1 MVRDPADARDDDEH
15 EQLFSIPRRL
25 VPQAQEQREHRHREE
40 RYQNQIGPGISAS
53 CRAKKTPQGQAKIRT
68 PPERGR
74 ALIPNI
80 ARVALHAIIVLR
92 PDDRFFRYFL
102 VYFGAD
108 GEAESEEERIDTGE
122 AQSDGAGDDVAGH
135 ELEAAAEHDETL

>member
-1 MVRDPADARDDDEH
+1 MSFCPLNFVPVKWFVTQPMH
-15 EQLFSIPRRL
+15 EMMTSMNSSFRFHGAWFRRL
-25 VPQAQEQREHRHREE
+25 RNSENIGTVRNATK
-40 RYQNQIGPGISAS
+40 NQIGPGISAS

-92 PDDRFFRYFL
+92 PDD
-102 VYFGAD
+102 
-108 GEAESEEERIDTGE
+108 
-122 AQSDGAGDDVAGH
+122 
-135 ELEAAAEHDETL
+135 